1 MDFLN
6 FWKSMQESVP
16 VLQQVRLDIV
26 WEYRELFLDGAWMTI
41 KITLIAVL
49 LGTLIGLI
57 GGMARLAEVRHGPWR
72 LPVRWLVRMP
82 ATAYV
87 TFFRGTPLFVQILLI
102 HFAILPSLIHPTDGV
117 LIAGELARTLRQE
130 YGAFMSG
137 LVALTL
143 NAGAYITEI
152 FRAGIQS
159 IHRGQTE
166 ASRSLGMTYWQTM
179 RYVVIPQAF
188 RRMLPPLGN
197 EAIMLLKDSSL
208 VSAIGLS
215 EMVYAARTAAGA
227 YSRFWEPYLA
237 IAFAYLIMTLV
248 LAALVERLEKRYQ
261 AAGGIH

>member
-1 MDFLN
+1 MDFLS
-6 FWKSMQESVP
+6 FWKSAQDAIP
-16 VLQQVRLDIV
+16 ALANVRLDII
-26 WEYRELFLDGAWMTI
+26 WEYRELFLQGAWMTI
-41 KITLIAVL
+41 KITAIAVI
-49 LGTLIGLI
+49 LGTLIGLAA
-57 GGMARLAEVRHGPWR
+57 GLGRVADVRHGKWKHIVR
-72 LPVRWLVRMP
+72 FGVRWPV
-82 ATAYV
+82 AAYV

-102 HFAILPSLIHPTDGV
+102 HFAALPMLVHPADGLLISGD
-117 LIAGELARTLRQE
+117 LARTLRQD

-137 LVALTL
+137 LLALTL

-159 IHRGQTE
+159 IHKGQTE
-166 ASRSLGMTYWQTM
+166 AARSLGLNYWQTM
-179 RYVVIPQAF
+179 RHIIVPQAF

-237 IAFAYLIMTLV
+237 IAASYLV
-248 LAALVERLEKRYQ
+248 LTLMMAWGVSKLEEKYEGS
-261 AAGGIH
+261 GGH